1 MTALHYAAMCGHA
14 DIVSALLRHGAD
26 RSVTDED
33 GNTAKQVA
41 DTAEIK
47 ALL

>member
-1 MTALHYAAMCGHA
+1 MTALHYAALCGHA
-14 DIVSALLRHGAD
+14 EIVSALLKRGAD
-26 RSVTDED
+26 RAITDED